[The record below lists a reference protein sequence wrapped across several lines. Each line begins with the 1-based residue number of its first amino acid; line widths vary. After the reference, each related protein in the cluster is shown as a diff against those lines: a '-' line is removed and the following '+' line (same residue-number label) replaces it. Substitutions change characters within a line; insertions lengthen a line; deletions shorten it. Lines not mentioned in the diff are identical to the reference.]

1 MFKFSLTPRHLFA
14 LVSLSLL
21 VMLQG
26 CFHSKDSAPG
36 PDPIVPDQDASGIY
50 TGSAELNTS
59 PKVMP
64 DDLKGM
70 VYDNHFYIFSVN
82 QHVLY
87 EGTITGIT
95 GNDVTGTVDVY
106 VDGELQDNDATM
118 TGSVTTESQMSL
130 TINGTLKGSGTLTL
144 TYDGIYKRGA
154 TLERILTTVEATWWN
169 GNAYAKTDSIVLF
182 EFISMTDAFAFAG
195 GTGPYNCVI
204 EIVTGATFTIPSENA
219 NIYQFNQYEIY
230 HGGAGCTYVGTGFNG
245 YAAAVDNGGTD
256 NELWAVL
263 TNGTYSVFSVVS
275 R

>member
-1 MFKFSLTPRHLFA
+1 MFKFSFITRHLFVF
-14 LVSLSLL
+14 VSLLA
-21 VMLQG
+21 MLQG
-26 CFHSKDSAPG
+26 CGGGD
-36 PDPIVPDQDASGIY
+36 DPVPTPDQDASGIY

-87 EGTITGIT
+87 DGTITGIT

-130 TINGTLKGSGTLTL
+130 TINGSLKGSGTLTL
-144 TYDGIYKRGA
+144 TYDGIYRREA
-154 TLERILTTVEATWWN
+154 TQARILAEFETEWFGDAN
-169 GNAYAKTDSIVLF
+169 AKTDEAARFYF
-182 EFISMTDAFAFAG
+182 EGTYTVAGSNHLSGACGYDYGTYSM
-195 GTGPYNCVI
+195 
-204 EIVTGATFTIPSENA
+204 PSTTA
-219 NIYQFNQYEIY
+219 NIYAIKDLEVLE
-230 HGGAGCTYVGTGFNG
+230 GSGCTYIGTNYTGM
-245 YAAAVDNGGTD
+245 ATVVDNGATD
-256 NELWAVL
+256 NNVWVAFV
-263 TNGTYSVFSVVS
+263 NGVNSVFSVAS